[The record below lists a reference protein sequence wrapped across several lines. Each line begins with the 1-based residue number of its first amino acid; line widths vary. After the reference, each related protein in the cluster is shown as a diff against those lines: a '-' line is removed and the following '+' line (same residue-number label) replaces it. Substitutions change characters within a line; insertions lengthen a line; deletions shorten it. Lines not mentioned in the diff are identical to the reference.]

1 MVLQKGFKMTIVK
14 GAETTFESLQEPPE
28 EMTRP
33 GISAQKTNNK
43 ISQILFIGGTKE
55 K

>member
-1 MVLQKGFKMTIVK
+1 MTIVK
-14 GAETTFESLQEPPE
+14 GAETTFESLQDPPE